1 MRLFIFGIGYSAR
14 ACIELLKKQ
23 CDWIAGTTRSAEKVA
38 ILKKDEINAYIYDG
52 ETKTSEISSTLRNST
67 HLLISIAPNQ
77 NGDCVIPNFSNDII
91 NSSIKWI
98 GYFSTVGVYGNH
110 FGEWVNENSEC
121 YPTSNRSKWRILAE
135 SKWKDLSVRTNIPLG
150 IMRLAG
156 IYGPNRNA
164 FVNLLKGTAK
174 HIIKPDQ
181 VFNRIYVDDIAGTV
195 AKSVDL
201 SFNGILNVAD
211 GKPSPPQDVVK
222 FAAELLGINPPKE
235 ELFDTANLSPM
246 ARSFYSENKRVSNEK
261 LCTLLGYKLKFP
273 NYRIALEHLYEC
285 NRYKK

>member
-1 MRLFIFGIGYSAR
+1 MKLFVFGIGYSAR

-38 ILKKDEINAYIYDG
+38 ILKKDGISAYIYDG
-52 ETKTSEISSTLRNST
+52 DTKTSEISNTLRNST

-77 NGDCVIPNFSNDII
+77 SGDCVIPNFSNDII

-110 FGEWVNENSEC
+110 NGEWVNENSEC

-135 SKWKDLSVRTNIPLG
+135 SKWKDLSTKTNIPLG

-156 IYGPNRNA
+156 IYGPGRNA
-164 FVNLLKGTAK
+164 FVNLSRGTAK
-174 HIIKPDQ
+174 RVIKPGQ
-181 VFNRIYVDDIAGTV
+181 VFNRIYVEDIAGTV
-195 AKSVDL
+195 VKSVDQ
-201 SFNGILNVAD
+201 SFNGVLNVAD
-211 GKPSPPQDVVK
+211 GNPCPPQDVVT
-222 FAAELLGINPPKE
+222 FAAKLLGINPPKE
-235 ELFDTANLSPM
+235 EPFEIANLSPM

-261 LCTLLGYKLKFP
+261 LRTLLGYNFKFP
-273 NYRIALEHLYEC
+273 NYQVALEHLYEC
-285 NRYKK
+285 Y